1 MILKEAFRMQN
12 YLNSLANEAQAF
24 LSVSSNVTKIKETH
38 LRKKAN
44 PAAEDEEKEIAPEK
58 DYSPNKVIELYLDI
72 LAEREKLAKAI
83 SKAKASADIDM
94 DAAIMS
100 NKDKFSTIKRLRFM
114 DAIHAE
120 ETERS
125 ERDHLIN
132 NEGNQS
138 VYVYKV
144 KTVTEI
150 NFDRNMVKGMIKRL
164 VRETDEVSAKID
176 LLNVTLQ
183 VDYDPKFEGESS
195 FDDVYT
201 AFVQK

>member
-12 YLNSLANEAQAF
+12 YLSTLSAEAQEF
-24 LSVSSNVTKIKETH
+24 LGVRSNVAKITETH
-38 LRKKAN
+38 LRTKSN
-44 PAAEDEEKEIAPEK
+44 PAAENEVKEIVPET
-58 DYSPNKVIELYLDI
+58 DYDPNKVIELYLDI

-94 DAAIMS
+94 DATIMS
-100 NKDKFSTIKRLRFM
+100 NKDKQVAIMRLRTLDRM
-114 DAIHAE
+114 KAE
-120 ETERS
+120 ESERS

-138 VYVYKV
+138 AYVYKV

-164 VRETDEVSAKID
+164 VRETDEASAKID

-183 VDYDPKFEGESS
+183 VDYEPKYEIENS

-201 AFVQK
+201 AFVQ